1 MRLGRTA
8 LLLALA
14 TASVTTKAPV
24 VFAQTEQAVALTR
37 FNKGRDLFIA
47 GNYAQAVVEF
57 RAAAELVESPNTRLY
72 IARCEKE
79 LGHLARAY
87 VEYQRA
93 ATEAADRAQSDPRY
107 ASTRDAAKQ
116 ESAATEARLGHVTVR
131 GAGLPKDVVITVAGS
146 PMSAAAIGVSAP
158 VDPGRVSIGAKAK
171 GYKAFRKSVDV
182 TAGADVV
189 VDVSLE
195 EDPDTIRE
203 PTIPETKVTDSK
215 ATGVTDEDAPHPEVR
230 RVGGGVRVAGY
241 LVGGVG
247 AVGVVLFGTFAVLA
261 QNKFSQIQNACGTRC
276 DGTWNSAIDE
286 GKRDQLI
293 ANASLGVGATLLVAG
308 AIMIAAGGPKTV
320 DARGEAISFVPILG
334 PSPDGRGVGLGMF
347 HAF

>member
-1 MRLGRTA
+1 MRLHRTA

-14 TASVTTKAPV
+14 TASVTTVAPV
-24 VFAQTEQAVALTR
+24 VSAQTEQAVALTR

-47 GNYAQAVVEF
+47 GNYARAVVEF
-57 RAAAELVESPNTRLY
+57 RAATELVESPNTRLY

-79 LGHLARAY
+79 LGHLSLAFI
-87 VEYQRA
+87 EYQRA

-116 ESAATEARLGHVTVR
+116 ESATIEPKLGHVTVR
-131 GAGLPKDVVITVAGS
+131 GSGLPKDVVITVAGS

-158 VDPGRVSIGAKAK
+158 VDAGLVAITAKAK
-171 GYKAFRKSVDV
+171 GYKSFQKSVEV
-182 TAGADVV
+182 AAGADLD

-195 EDPDTIRE
+195 SDPDS
-203 PTIPETKVTDSK
+203 PVDSANPDTKLTDDGESRP
-215 ATGVTDEDAPHPEVR
+215 DVR
-230 RVGGGVRVAGY
+230 HEGGGIRIAGY
-241 LVGGVG
+241 LVGGIG
-247 AVGVVLFGTFAVLA
+247 AIGVVLFGTFAVLA

-276 DGTWNSAIDE
+276 DSAWNSAIDE

-293 ANASLGVGATLLVAG
+293 ANASLGAGAALLVAG

-320 DARGEAISFVPILG
+320 DAHGQAVSLVVPILG
-334 PSPDGRGVGLGMF
+334 PSPDGRGVGVGMF